1 MDDELLSKS
10 IDDPT
15 LSKSQRKKLKRH
27 AAKAEGRKG
36 YTKKSIKKW
45 VSISIV
51 ILFVIVAVG
60 VFIRSAQTRKVF
72 PPTSSLNHTELVPE
86 KHISDKPFTYNDQVH
101 MLEHADGVDGGPPGI
116 FINYN
121 CNDFEC
127 EDDLIDKLTTIAQDY
142 PKFVYLAPYR
152 NMGAKLVLTKEG
164 QQEIFESFDE
174 DKIRSF
180 IR

>member
-1 MDDELLSKS
+1 MDDETLSKS

-15 LSKSQRKKLKRH
+15 LTKAQRKKLKRL
-27 AAKAEGRKG
+27 ASKGEGRKASA
-36 YTKKSIKKW
+36 KKAIKKW
-45 VSISIV
+45 VVITIV
-51 ILFVIVAVG
+51 VLVLVVAIG
-60 VFIRSAQTRKVF
+60 AFIRFTATRKVF

-101 MLEHADGVDGGPPGI
+101 MLEHADGVDGGPPGV

-142 PKFVYLAPYR
+142 PEFVYLAPFR

-164 QQEIFESFDE
+164 QQEVFESFDE
-174 DKIRSF
+174 GKIRSF

>member
-1 MDDELLSKS
+1 MNDELISKGT
-10 IDDPT
+10 DDPT
-15 LSKSQRKKLKRH
+15 LTKAQRKKLKRL
-27 AAKAEGRKG
+27 AKKAEDRKVS
-36 YTKKSIKKW
+36 TKKGIKKW
-45 VSISIV
+45 VGIV
-51 ILFVIVAVG
+51 LIVLVIIAVVGAFVRWSV
-60 VFIRSAQTRKVF
+60 TRKSF
-72 PPTSSLNHTELVPE
+72 PPTSSVNHTEVLPE
-86 KHISDKPFTYNDQVH
+86 KHISNVPFSFSVQKH
-101 MLEHADGVDGGPPGI
+101 MLEHADGKGPPGV

-142 PKFVYLAPYR
+142 PEFVYLAPYR

-164 QQEIFESFDE
+164 QQEVFESFDE